1 MYEVELPGYNNQR
14 TSMALGLDSQ
24 TFFILTFE
32 WSLDLARARS
42 KLKELGYNEIKLKSG
57 GYSLEELANIY
68 KKVVSNL

>member
-1 MYEVELPGYNNQR
+1 MTV
-14 TSMALGLDSQ
+14 
-24 TFFILTFE
+24 E
-32 WSLDLARARS
+32 WSQDLARARS